1 MRLSGATA
9 LLGML
14 AAAGA
19 GLGEAQ
25 IVSKTTATYNATFVR
40 TPPVGEQP
48 AQVSVIVTLNSQACS
63 GPCGWL
69 SIGIG
74 NAMVGSKTFTCFQ
87 SSSSPAAQLCP
98 VDKFSTPPAGC
109 GTLSQTTGSAT
120 NAGGSFICAFSGNGI
135 GGVSWSDSQPIVMA
149 YGKGAAISSMLQHAG
164 NAGFSLGTVSFNS
177 AAQTSAGLV
186 SAMLLVFATLL

>member
-9 LLGML
+9 LLGVL

-19 GLGEAQ
+19 GIGEAQ

-40 TPPVGEQP
+40 TPPVGAQQ

-87 SSSSPAAQLCP
+87 SSSSPGSQLCP
-98 VDKFSTPPAGC
+98 ISKLDPPPAC
-109 GTLSQTTGSAT
+109 GTQSQTTGSAT
-120 NAGGSFICAFSGNGI
+120 NAGGSFICSFLGNGI
-135 GGVSWSDSQPIVMA
+135 GGVSWSDSQPVIMA
-149 YGKGAAISSMLQHAG
+149 YGKGAAASSMQAHAG

-177 AAQTSAGLV
+177 AAQTGAGLV
-186 SAMLLVFATLL
+186 AAMLLVIATLL